1 MKYTKGDDLDIL
13 LTMASAQAAKKLAD
27 DMKSEDASDVV
38 FDEYYYKKRKRIIMR
53 ESQRSFLNVAKK
65 YLFKAAA
72 FVLAAMSAGY
82 LVVMSTD
89 STRGTEGSIVLDWH
103 DKSAIVRYVPSD
115 KTRSKAE
122 ADANNAKESYMPT
135 WIPDGVDEVIDKQS
149 GSRVDVSYYKDNVK
163 IAEYT
168 QGTYM
173 HTVMSIDNEHSVITM
188 TTVNGHEAVLSE
200 SEFFNLTILIWVDG
214 DYIHKLSSSV
224 LDVDTLFQMA
234 ISVK

>member
-13 LTMASAQAAKKLAD
+13 LTMASAQAAKQLAD
-27 DMKSEDASDVV
+27 DMKSEDVSDVV

-82 LVVMSTD
+82 PVVMSTD

-115 KTRSKAE
+115 KTHSKAE

-149 GSRVDVSYYKDNVK
+149 GSREIGRAHV
-163 IAEYT
+163 
-168 QGTYM
+168 
-173 HTVMSIDNEHSVITM
+173 
-188 TTVNGHEAVLSE
+188 
-200 SEFFNLTILIWVDG
+200 
-214 DYIHKLSSSV
+214 
-224 LDVDTLFQMA
+224 
-234 ISVK
+234 